1 MKVRDLMPI
10 VKSAVDD
17 VLSHSEMMQQDR
29 SRLSF
34 AIYLEVY
41 NRINKLKGKHNDS
54 KDKSWNG

>member
-41 NRINKLKGKHNDS
+41 NRINKLKEKHNDS

>member
-41 NRINKLKGKHNDS
+41 NRINKLKDKHNDS

>member
-1 MKVRDLMPI
+1 MMPI
-10 VKSAVDD
+10 VREAVDD
-17 VLSHSEMMQQDR
+17 VLSRSEMLQQDR

-41 NRINKLKGKHNDS
+41 ERINRAKEKHNDS